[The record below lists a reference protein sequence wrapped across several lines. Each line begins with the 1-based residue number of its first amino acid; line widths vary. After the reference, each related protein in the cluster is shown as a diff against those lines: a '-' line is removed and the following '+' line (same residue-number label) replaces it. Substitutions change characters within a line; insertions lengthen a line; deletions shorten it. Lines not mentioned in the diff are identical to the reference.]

1 MGLRLRSY
9 NNNIVLAVTVILVG
23 ITVLCKTHQSLAF
36 FVSTP
41 TIITSRSRWVSS
53 SSSTSSSSSS
63 RDRSW
68 ITMRVSRGRAKGAGL
83 KGSTVTQVNLERI
96 TSAGKLGRKNFK
108 DPNRVFVGNLP
119 FTATE
124 DDLRTFL
131 EVRGIPVNY
140 MVQSIKVIRD
150 WRTKESKGY
159 AFLQF
164 RTPIFATSALV
175 SLNNS
180 KSTLQGRILR
190 FHQGQKKPDPTTI
203 YITNESKADEND
215 QESQIISNAIQYD
228 KNDEEAEEDDEEDEL
243 YDEYFDFND
252 EEVDMDEES
261 YDDDDDD
268 RSIQTSTSSNSTTPM
283 ASNRAIRR
291 KAERAMTHRKKKILR
306 GFGDL

>member
-1 MGLRLRSY
+1 MRLVRSF
-9 NNNIVLAVTVILVG
+9 VSVTAFLILVS
-23 ITVLCKTHQSLAF
+23 TASSSEVQRLLAF
-36 FVSTP
+36 HVSSLVGSSRRDFW
-41 TIITSRSRWVSS
+41 TSRSVNGDGGCSS
-53 SSSTSSSSSS
+53 SNYGH
-63 RDRSW
+63 RW
-68 ITMRVSRGRAKGAGL
+68 MTMRVSRGRAKNAGL

-96 TSAGKLGRKNFK
+96 TAAGRRGRKNFK

-131 EVRGIPVNY
+131 ESRGIPVNY

-175 SLNNS
+175 SLNNAN
-180 KSTLQGRILR
+180 STLQGRILR

-203 YITNESKADEND
+203 YITKDNHIATEDEEED
-215 QESQIISNAIQYD
+215 QELQVISNAIQYE
-228 KNDEEAEEDDEEDEL
+228 NQEPLLHGHEEYDDDDWEDDEEEP
-243 YDEYFDFND
+243 
-252 EEVDMDEES
+252 
-261 YDDDDDD
+261 DDVTEH
-268 RSIQTSTSSNSTTPM
+268 SVKGANNTTTAAM
-283 ASNRAIRR
+283 ESNRAIRR
-291 KAERAMTHRKKKILR
+291 KADRAMNRKKKKLFR